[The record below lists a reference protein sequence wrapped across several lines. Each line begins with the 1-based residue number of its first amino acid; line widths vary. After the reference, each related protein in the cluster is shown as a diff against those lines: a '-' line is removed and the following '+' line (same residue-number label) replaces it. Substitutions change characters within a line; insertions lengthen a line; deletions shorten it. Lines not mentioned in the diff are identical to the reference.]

1 MPSPSKQPHQTK
13 KLAPLGRVFSYAIF
27 GLLFVTVPFYS
38 AHTVPLAVGLVV
50 ALSLSAWQGDLRSP
64 NLERLNIALLSFLF
78 LCMGARLMAPS
89 PYSMLAIF
97 IAFGLW
103 LPALFL
109 WKINTALSHKLYF
122 GLYTFHTTRI
132 GAIIVATMIG
142 AVPHIVRLTRE
153 TSGHQPVAHTAVGLL
168 FLLSSLAAA
177 QTLSHGLWLREQEQR

>member
-1 MPSPSKQPHQTK
+1 
-13 KLAPLGRVFSYAIF
+13 
-27 GLLFVTVPFYS
+27 
-38 AHTVPLAVGLVV
+38 
-50 ALSLSAWQGDLRSP
+50 
-64 NLERLNIALLSFLF
+64 
-78 LCMGARLMAPS
+78 MAPS

-142 AVPHIVRLTRE
+142 AAPHIVRLTRE